1 MNKTIADRN
10 QYVAKSNSIIRT
22 RYRLTL
28 QQQRLILFC
37 ISKIK
42 PRDTINQRYTFTI
55 DQICEAC
62 GLNGDSGFYYKTI
75 KDDLI
80 KLTTR
85 EWGIMPDGTQKTISW
100 IGDVDIT
107 PSNGT
112 VSITFNP
119 NMEPYLFELKNNY
132 TQYKLA
138 NALVFRS
145 KHTLRLYEI
154 LRSYT
159 TKQAIENGIERTV
172 MYSVAQFRRILA
184 CEKQY
189 PLWAEFERNVIKK
202 AVKQINS
209 VCDDIHVEYETYK
222 TGRSIENIEFIIT
235 TPTGLEM
242 LNAIKKKREILR

>member
-1 MNKTIADRN
+1 
-10 QYVAKSNSIIRT
+10 
-22 RYRLTL
+22 
-28 QQQRLILFC
+28 
-37 ISKIK
+37 
-42 PRDTINQRYTFTI
+42 
-55 DQICEAC
+55 
-62 GLNGDSGFYYKTI
+62 
-75 KDDLI
+75 
-80 KLTTR
+80 
-85 EWGIMPDGTQKTISW
+85 MPDGTQKTISW

-172 MYSVAQFRRILA
+172 MYSVA
-184 CEKQY
+184 
-189 PLWAEFERNVIKK
+189 
-202 AVKQINS
+202 
-209 VCDDIHVEYETYK
+209 
-222 TGRSIENIEFIIT
+222 
-235 TPTGLEM
+235 
-242 LNAIKKKREILR
+242 